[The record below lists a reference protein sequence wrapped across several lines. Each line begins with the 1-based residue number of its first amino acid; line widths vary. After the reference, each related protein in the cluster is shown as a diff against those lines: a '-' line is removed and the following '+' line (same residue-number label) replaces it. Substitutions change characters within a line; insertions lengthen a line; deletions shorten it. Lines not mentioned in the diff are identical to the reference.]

1 MENTNHKLTWKIA
14 KILWII
20 VIAIFSLLAVA
31 LCTAPKNKK
40 ENATLEKKTLP
51 ENATTQEKVEFYAT
65 LSKPHSD
72 LKTFKINNDILHLY
86 LKASTISE
94 DFILKTAASD
104 HAFIFKNIFEN
115 IPEINSIVFWY
126 ETEFVDIK
134 GNESTETAF
143 RMTFSRE
150 NAKNIN
156 YENYKVKC
164 TLDYNNMLIVAD
176 NYYIHPAIKKNL
188 KNFNLK

>member
-20 VIAIFSLLAVA
+20 IIIIFSLLTVA

-40 ENATLEKKTLP
+40 EKSLP
-51 ENATTQEKVEFYAT
+51 ENATLDQKAEFYAT
-65 LSKPHSD
+65 LSKPNSD

-104 HAFIFKNIFEN
+104 HAFILKNIFEN
-115 IPEINSIVFWY
+115 IPEINSIIFWY
-126 ETEFVDIK
+126 ETEFIDTK